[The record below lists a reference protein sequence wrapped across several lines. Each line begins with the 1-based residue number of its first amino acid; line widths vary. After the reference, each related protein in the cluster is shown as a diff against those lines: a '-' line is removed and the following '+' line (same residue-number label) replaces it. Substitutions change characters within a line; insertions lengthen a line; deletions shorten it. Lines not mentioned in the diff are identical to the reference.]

1 MTKTQLK
8 PGMMTIYRNGK
19 KRIVTPVG
27 NGELILADPRSR
39 NFLPLDDYDDNLDFL
54 GRTQRN
60 NADWDVV
67 RVYGLSDDE
76 HDAFTL
82 DENKRP
88 LLDSR
93 DRGCVR
99 VEVRGCGK
107 IRRCNEEQ
115 NAVAAA
121 QQVNEAIDRFVDEI
135 LRG

>member
-1 MTKTQLK
+1 MIKTQLK
-8 PGMMTIYRNGK
+8 PGMMTVYRNGK

-39 NFLPLDDYDDNLDFL
+39 NFLPLSDYNDNLDFH

-60 NADWDVV
+60 AEDWDVV
-67 RVYGLSDDE
+67 MVFGLPTDE

-82 DENKRP
+82 DENKRQ

-93 DRGCVR
+93 GNGYVR
-99 VEVRGCGK
+99 ADVCSCG
-107 IRRCNEEQ
+107 RSCRCNEEPQ
-115 NAVAAA
+115 KSA
-121 QQVNEAIDRFVDEI
+121 QQQLAEAIDRVVSEI